1 MISFLFI
8 IIKDEKSLNVAQMCA
23 YFHHILCTSINLRE
37 AQSGLLRA
45 HSRIS
50 LFLLL
55 KLWGEHV
62 LWSPFLESLRVESL
76 EEGLS
81 LQEVLPLSWSSVSG
95 GWTGDREGRKR
106 EGLLILSIRLSAWE
120 ACIQLTEIPIFSSQ
134 TMKWLT
140 RSAHLSFPSWF

>member
-8 IIKDEKSLNVAQMCA
+8 IIKAEKSLNVVQMCA

-37 AQSGLLRA
+37 VKSGLLRE

-81 LQEVLPLSWSSVSG
+81 LQEVLPLSWMFGVRRVNG
-95 GWTGDREGRKR
+95 
-106 EGLLILSIRLSAWE
+106 
-120 ACIQLTEIPIFSSQ
+120 
-134 TMKWLT
+134 
-140 RSAHLSFPSWF
+140 